1 MSFSNQVIVPRD
13 PFKPHIVKL
22 QGLWRVSPY
31 KHKELYYMELVSVWT
46 KAHEYAR
53 KQNELISAEQEAAKE
68 RQREW
73 KRKEK
78 EIERVTMHILGKKK
92 DPTPGIDWFCNR
104 AWTVNEVRQLVREA
118 IEPML
123 KEV

>member
-1 MSFSNQVIVPRD
+1 MSFSNQVIKPLRYN
-13 PFKPHIVKL
+13 KPHIVKL
-22 QGLWRVSPY
+22 DGLWRVSPY
-31 KHKELYYMELVSVWT
+31 AHKKLWRLNIGNLWIE
-46 KAHEYAR
+46 AHAYANLFNR
-53 KQNELISAEQEAAKE
+53 FIQAEQEAAKE

-78 EIERVTMHILGKKK
+78 EIERVTMHILGKNK
-92 DPTPGIDWFCNR
+92 DPAPGIDWFCNR

-118 IEPML
+118 IEPLL